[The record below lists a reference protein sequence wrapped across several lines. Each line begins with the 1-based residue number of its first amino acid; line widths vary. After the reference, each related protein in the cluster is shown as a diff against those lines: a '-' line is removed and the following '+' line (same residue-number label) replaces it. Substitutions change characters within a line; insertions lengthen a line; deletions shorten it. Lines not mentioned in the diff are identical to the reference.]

1 MRKKERE
8 FLNDV
13 LDAVEDWGF
22 SYEYYHEDGAFC
34 IDITIDDMEEWG
46 LCSDEIWDA
55 LEDVCDD
62 WNADID
68 SDMNVYYL
76 CLE

>member
-1 MRKKERE
+1 MKKQERE

-13 LDAVEDWGF
+13 LEAMEDWGF
-22 SYEYYHEDGAFC
+22 SYEYYHENGAFC

-62 WNADID
+62 WDAGMD
-68 SDMNVYYL
+68 SNMNVYYL